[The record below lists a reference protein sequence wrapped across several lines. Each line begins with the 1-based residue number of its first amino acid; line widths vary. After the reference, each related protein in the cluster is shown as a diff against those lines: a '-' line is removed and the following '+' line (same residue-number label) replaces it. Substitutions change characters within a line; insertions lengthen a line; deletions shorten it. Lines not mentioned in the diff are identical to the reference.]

1 MKIPIEVYTDYSI
14 QYGFTKIKGLV
25 ARAAELGFPAV
36 GISDLNSLSGVVE
49 FLQEVKKHNASHE
62 KKIKPIIGVVL
73 NDGQSKRLVVA
84 KNKNGYY
91 NLIRLLNN
99 LPLKFDFDSSNLE
112 FPLGESPVFYTNPEE
127 KMYHQIIVCSKEH
140 LTLATAPT
148 VTATNEELA
157 RFFDP
162 QLNFALTEHSGIE
175 IAPEVLA
182 SIEAFDVADKPRIPV
197 MHENATE
204 VLLTACRAGWKKR
217 DLNAKI
223 GDNPDLK
230 KRYVDRITE
239 ELTTFKKANI
249 ENYFLILKKYISDY
263 AAEHGVSIGLR
274 GSGAGTIVSFLLGL
288 SDVDPIQPDPTLP
301 WAKERELSFS
311 RFYNDAR
318 NTKDHV
324 SMPDLDMDVPIS
336 FRNKL
341 IQHIKK
347 AMGDQYV
354 GFIITFN
361 RLDGKGAIKEIFRI
375 LEPVQNSFDIAN
387 MITKEMVDTSKVQ
400 DVLADLQEDNPDYNI
415 IQYNIDHVY
424 RVGQYYAQYKE
435 VFDIAIKLGSSIRST
450 GRHAAGIVISDVPLA
465 EAFPILYD
473 KDSGE
478 AIVALEMVDLEYCG
492 GVKYD
497 ILGVAAYEKIDRIM
511 DMINNDRN
519 EPIIETEFVEC

>member
-14 QYGFTKIKGLV
+14 QYGFVKIKNLISK
-25 ARAAELGFPAV
+25 AAELGFSAV
-36 GISDLNSLSGVVE
+36 GISDLNSISGVVE

-62 KKIKPIIGVVL
+62 KKIKPIVGVVID
-73 NDGQSKRLVVA
+73 NGQSKRLVVA

-91 NLIRLLNN
+91 NLIHLINN
-99 LPLKFDFDSSNLE
+99 IPLKFDFDANNLE
-112 FPLGESPVFYTNPEE
+112 FPVGESPVFYVEPNE
-127 KMYHQIIVCSKEH
+127 KLYHQIIICSKEH
-140 LTLATAPT
+140 LTLLDATTA
-148 VTATNEELA
+148 TATNEELS
-157 RFFDP
+157 RFFEAEK
-162 QLNFALTEHSGIE
+162 NFGLTKESGIE
-175 IAPEVLA
+175 IEQATLD
-182 SIEAFDVADKPRIPV
+182 SIQAFDVADKPRIPV
-197 MHENATE
+197 LHENATE
-204 VLLTACRAGWKKR
+204 VLLAACRDGWKKR

-223 GDNPDLK
+223 GKDLDLK

-239 ELTTFKKANI
+239 ELATFKKANI

-336 FRNKL
+336 FRNRL

-347 AMGDQYV
+347 SLGDKYV

-361 RLDGKGAIKEIFRI
+361 RLDGKGAIKEMFRI
-375 LEPVQNSFDIAN
+375 MEPVQNSFDIAN
-387 MITKEMVDTSKVQ
+387 MITREMVDTAKVQ

-511 DMINNDRN
+511 DMINNNRD